1 MLIIKTMIYK
11 RVLFFIAFQ
20 RATYRIVKR
29 ANRTLN
35 VVPQIQIRGGH
46 TDTCRKPNSSLYQLI
61 HYNVD
66 IGTIYRW
73 HRYNMN
79 ERTAY
84 FSPLVKNKKRGHT
97 FFLHSNFH
105 AFVQTTILTLISM
118 MLINRTIPTASAR
131 ISQVSP
137 YAALE
142 ETLAAFASVLT
153 VMLSTWFI
161 STHLNTYLRSGKMS
175 KIK

>member
-61 HYNVD
+61 Q
-66 IGTIYRW
+66 YRW

-105 AFVQTTILTLISM
+105 AFVQATILTLISM